1 MYGSPIP
8 YMPIIQ
14 YIKANTNDTNQYK
27 TVGLLLAKASQTF
40 NVTLNIPV
48 LYIHTMYISRSNAT

>member
-1 MYGSPIP
+1 MTTA

-27 TVGLLLAKASQTF
+27 TVRLLLAKASQTF
-40 NVTLNIPV
+40 NVRTLNIP
-48 LYIHTMYISRSNAT
+48 IHSYNVRK